1 MKIEKIENGNETT
14 LKLIGCLDTAAA
26 PDFDAA
32 LVANAEAKMLVI
44 DFTDLEF
51 IASSGLRSLVAA
63 NKKAASA
70 GRSIVLAGM
79 NDVVADVFDVTGLNE
94 VFTVR

>member
-1 MKIEKIENGNETT
+1 MKIETIQQAGETT
-14 LKLIGCLDTAAA
+14 LKLSGCLDTAAA
-26 PDFDAA
+26 TEFDAA
-32 LVANAEAKMLVI
+32 LSANEAAATLVI

-63 NKKAASA
+63 NKKAVAA
-70 GRSIVLAGM
+70 GRVIVLTGM
-79 NDVVADVFDVTGLNE
+79 NEVVADVFDVTGLTE